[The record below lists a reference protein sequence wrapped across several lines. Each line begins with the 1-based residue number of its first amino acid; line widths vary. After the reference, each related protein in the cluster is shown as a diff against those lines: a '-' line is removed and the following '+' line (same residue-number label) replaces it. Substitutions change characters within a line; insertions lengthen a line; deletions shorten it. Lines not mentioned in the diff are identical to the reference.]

1 MSGVNKVIL
10 IGNLGGDPEMRAMPN
25 GSHVTN
31 LSIATSESFKNKE
44 GELETKTEWHRI
56 VMFDRLAEVANQYLS
71 KGSKAYIEGKL
82 KTREW
87 EKDGA
92 KRSTTEIVANKLEM
106 LDSKQKKNEENFN
119 DQIPF

>member
-1 MSGVNKVIL
+1 
-10 IGNLGGDPEMRAMPN
+10 
-25 GSHVTN
+25 
-31 LSIATSESFKNKE
+31 
-44 GELETKTEWHRI
+44 
-56 VMFDRLAEVANQYLS
+56 MFDRLAEVANQYLS

-106 LDSKQKKNEENFN
+106 LDSKQQKENFSLAMCWLKWN
-119 DQIPF
+119 CLMRPGIWLKRLHE

>member
-10 IGNLGGDPEMRAMPN
+10 IGNLGGNPEMRAMPN
-25 GSHVTN
+25 GNHVTN
-31 LSIATSESFKNKE
+31 LSLATSESFKNKE

>member
-1 MSGVNKVIL
+1 MTGVNKVIL
-10 IGNLGGDPEMRAMPN
+10 IGNLGGNPEMRAMPN
-25 GSHVTN
+25 GNHVTN
-31 LSIATSESFKNKE
+31 LSLATSESFKNKE